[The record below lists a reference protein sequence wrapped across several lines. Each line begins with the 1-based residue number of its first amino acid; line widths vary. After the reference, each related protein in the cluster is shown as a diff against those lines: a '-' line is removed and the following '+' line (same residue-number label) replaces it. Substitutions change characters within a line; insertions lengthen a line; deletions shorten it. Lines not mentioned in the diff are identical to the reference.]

1 MSIKLKDT
9 ITDSIDKLDGQH
21 SSYFAHTIKVGT
33 STTEYNSTNSI
44 ITLPAYPTIPTIPTT
59 LPNPKSLT
67 IQANGISLG
76 SYSGS
81 SALTVNLTYSNVGAA
96 KEDHSHTQYFDNTT
110 SRTKNHVLAAPNGSA
125 GPASFRAL
133 VAADIP
139 SLAISKITNLQTTLD
154 NKADSDSYLP
164 LAGGTMTARTGYI
177 SFLTEASTS
186 VTDSTAFAITYGK
199 IQGAAPISIIGDTDG
214 SGTEYVI
221 ITSGYTAANAT
232 AENGLAVGKNTLT
245 WKGTNISL
253 SGHTH
258 NYAGSSSPGGSA
270 ASAVKLDSS
279 AGSTTLPIYFKDGKP
294 TACGTSLA
302 VSITGNAATATSAT
316 SAGSATKLA
325 TSRTIWGQSFN
336 GESNISGNLTGVG
349 SITRTNNGAVNEDTA
364 GNLVWGSE
372 TTDDNNWNV
381 MTSSISRQFSVT
393 KTGLVGIN
401 TGTTIASSKL
411 SVNACVSDITA
422 GQYKGDIFS
431 IGINGQYGTHIWT
444 RGNGVG
450 YIQVGRQDGG
460 SPSTYDLHLQ
470 PHGGNC
476 LIGTGYAMTST
487 NWTSYIDCFRDR
499 GLITS
504 STINT
509 TTQGAF
515 YTVEYTPIGGLYNYG
530 TVLNFRSYPT
540 TTQFYIPDGQ
550 AGWGNYA
557 GEIWFRNA
565 WNGQESQGGSWFR
578 IITSKNIGEYSVGGG
593 GAYLPLSGGT
603 LTGDLYFSHSNGI
616 NNSIR
621 SSLLPAHFYRAVW
634 DTAGNVYDHYY
645 NSSYSSSTNTYANLR
660 VKSGSG
666 FQTLLFG
673 GDGTFTW
680 CGNTVWH
687 SGNITFET

>member
-1 MSIKLKDT
+1 MSIRLKDT
-9 ITDSIDKLDGQH
+9 IYNKSSDSDKLDGIDSTSFAKTVKVGD
-21 SSYFAHTIKVGT
+21 SSYNA
-33 STTEYNSTNSI
+33 NSSVI
-44 ITLPAYPTIPTIPTT
+44 SLPSYPTVPTIPTT

-67 IQANGISLG
+67 IQANGTSLG

-96 KEDHSHTQYFDNTT
+96 KEDHSHAQYFDNTT
-110 SRTKNHVLAAPNGSA
+110 SRTKNHVLAAPSSQNGV
-125 GPASFRAL
+125 ASFRAL

-232 AENGLAVGKNTLT
+232 KANGLAIGKSELT

-270 ASAVKLDSS
+270 TSAEKLNSN

-302 VSITGNAATATSAT
+302 VSITGNAATATSA
-316 SAGSATKLA
+316 SSATKLT
-325 TSRTIWGQSFN
+325 TSRTIWGQSFD
-336 GESNISGNLTGVG
+336 GTANISGNLTGVG
-349 SITRTNNGAVNEDTA
+349 SITRTNSGAVNEDTA

-393 KTGLVGIN
+393 KTGLVGIA
-401 TGTTIASSKL
+401 TGTTTAVSKL
-411 SVNACVSDITA
+411 SINGCFASSPTA
-422 GQYKGDIFS
+422 GQYKGDVFS

-444 RGNGVG
+444 MGTGNG

-460 SPSTYDLHLQ
+460 SPSTYDLYIQ

-476 LIGTGYAMTST
+476 FIGSGYAVTST

-499 GLITS
+499 GRITS
-504 STINT
+504 SNINT
-509 TTQGAF
+509 TTQGA
-515 YTVEYTPIGGLYNYG
+515 YHTIEYTPIGGLYNYG
-530 TVLNFRSYPT
+530 TILNFRAYPT

-550 AGWGNYA
+550 ASWGNYA

-645 NSSYSSSTNTYANLR
+645 NSSYSSSTYTYANLR